1 MLSLIERTMLI
12 WQAVSGNPTTIPPGK
27 ETFTHYSKYRKNRGR
42 EKGGRMR
49 RRKSPLNRNSSTIFS
64 LSPNKKAIHDSCC
77 SCKAKMKTNR
87 LPPEI
92 KTSLSCSAAFCAP
105 LPITKK
111 GDSWEKKSQ
120 EDKTKFQTHNC
131 CRKLVHEWMAITSNS
146 TRVTCVANHGSL
158 PKWSCHYIAYRY
170 DRCVIETV
178 ELEELMKLT
187 VLTASCIL
195 VANWWYQFCNS
206 V

>member
-1 MLSLIERTMLI
+1 MQS
-12 WQAVSGNPTTIPPGK
+12 Q
-27 ETFTHYSKYRKNRGR
+27 
-42 EKGGRMR
+42 
-49 RRKSPLNRNSSTIFS
+49 
-64 LSPNKKAIHDSCC
+64 
-77 SCKAKMKTNR
+77 MKTNR

-131 CRKLVHEWMAITSNS
+131 CRKLVHEWMAITFNS
-146 TRVTCVANHGSL
+146 TRVTCMANHGSL

-178 ELEELMKLT
+178 ELEELIKLT

-195 VANWWYQFCNS
+195 VANWWYQFCNTECVNLFIFS
-206 V
+206 FESHEKNLRQQAKIIWSHTTLTTLLIY

>member
-1 MLSLIERTMLI
+1 MFMQS
-12 WQAVSGNPTTIPPGK
+12 Q
-27 ETFTHYSKYRKNRGR
+27 
-42 EKGGRMR
+42 
-49 RRKSPLNRNSSTIFS
+49 
-64 LSPNKKAIHDSCC
+64 
-77 SCKAKMKTNR
+77 MKTNR

-158 PKWSCHYIAYRY
+158 PTWSCHYIAYRY
-170 DRCVIETV
+170 DRCVIDSDSWTWRIDKAYSSYCQ
-178 ELEELMKLT
+178 LHIGDKL
-187 VLTASCIL
+187 VVSIL
-195 VANWWYQFCNS
+195 
-206 V
+206 